1 MADMINLKING
12 MAVSVPAGSTIL
24 EAARTIAVEIP
35 TLCYLKEINE
45 IGACR
50 ICVVE
55 VKGARSL
62 VTACVYPVTE
72 GMEVF
77 TNTEKVRKSRK
88 LTLKLLLSTHDKNCL
103 SCVRS
108 GTCELQKL
116 CKEFGVSDP
125 DYYAGENIKYD
136 FDDSMAHM
144 VRDNNKCILCRRC
157 IAACDQQCV
166 SVIGANNR
174 GFDTHI
180 SSPFDK
186 DLSHVSCISCGQCI
200 VRCPTGA
207 IVEKDETAK
216 VFAAINDPDKFVVVH
231 TAPSIRVTLG
241 ECFGMHIGENVQG
254 KMVAAL
260 RRLGFDKVFDT
271 NVGADLTIMEEA
283 NEFIGRVKNGGTLPL
298 ITSCSPGWVKYCEHY
313 YPELLGHLSSCK
325 SPQQMQGAIIK
336 SWYADKLGIDPKN
349 IFVVGIMP
357 CTAKKFE
364 NKRSD
369 ESAVQGLPDVDVSLT
384 TRELARMIDSAGIY
398 FPHLPDEEY
407 DNPLGEATGAAV
419 IFGTT
424 GGVMEAAL
432 RTAAET
438 LSGAPL
444 ESVDFKEVRGMAG
457 LKEAEYDVA
466 GIKVKVAVANGTKYA
481 KEIMEKIRSGEAD
494 WHFVEIMGCPGGC
507 INGGGQPIQH
517 AVVHNFRDLRA
528 ERAATLYEAD
538 RNLPL
543 RKSHESPAIKMLYSE
558 FLGEPGSHKAHE
570 LLHTTYQPRAK
581 YQ

>member
-1 MADMINLKING
+1 MDMINLKINN
-12 MAVSVPAGSTIL
+12 MPVRVPAGSTIL
-24 EAARTIAVEIP
+24 EAARSIAIEIP
-35 TLCYLKEINE
+35 TLCFLKHINE

-62 VTACVYPVTE
+62 VTACVFPVAE

-108 GTCELQKL
+108 GTCELQQL

-125 DYYAGENIKYD
+125 DYFQGENIKYA
-136 FDDSMAHM
+136 FDDSTAHM

-157 IAACDQQCV
+157 MAACDQQCI
-166 SVIGANNR
+166 SVIGANAR

-200 VRCPTGA
+200 VNCPTAA
-207 IVEKDETAK
+207 IVEKDESAP
-216 VFAAINDPDKFVVVH
+216 VLEAINDPNKFVVVH

-283 NEFIGRVKNGGTLPL
+283 NEFVERVKTGGVLPM

-313 YPELLGHLSSCK
+313 YPDLLDHLSTCK
-325 SPQQMQGAIIK
+325 SPQQMQGAILK
-336 SWYADKLGIDPKN
+336 SWYAEKIGVNPKDM
-349 IFVVGIMP
+349 FVVGIMP

-364 NKRSD
+364 NKR
-369 ESAVQGLPDVDVSLT
+369 EGERSAAGLPDVDVSLT
-384 TRELARMIDSAGIY
+384 TRELARMIESAGIY
-398 FPHLPDEEY
+398 FPKLPDEPY
-407 DNPLGEATGAAV
+407 DNPLGEGTGAAA
-419 IFGTT
+419 IFGAT

-438 LSGAPL
+438 LGGPL
-444 ESVDFKEVRGMAG
+444 ESVDFKEVRGTEG
-457 LKEAEYDVA
+457 LKEAEYDIA
-466 GIKVKVAVANGTKYA
+466 GMKIKVAVAHGTKYA
-481 KEIMEKIRSGEAD
+481 KIVMDKIRAGEAG
-494 WHFVEIMGCPGGC
+494 WHFIEIMGCPGGC
-507 INGGGQPIQH
+507 VNGGGQPIQH
-517 AVVHNFRDLRA
+517 AVVRNFRDLRA
-528 ERAATLYEAD
+528 ERARTLYEAD
-538 RNLPL
+538 KTLPV
-543 RKSHESPAIKMLYSE
+543 RKSHESTAMKMLYGE

-570 LLHTTYQPRAK
+570 LLHTTYQERPK